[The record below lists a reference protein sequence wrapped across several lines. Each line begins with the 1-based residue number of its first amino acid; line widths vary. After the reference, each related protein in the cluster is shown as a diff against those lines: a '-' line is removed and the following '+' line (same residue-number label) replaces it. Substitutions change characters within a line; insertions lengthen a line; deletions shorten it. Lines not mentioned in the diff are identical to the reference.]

1 MDEFRKNTEQDA
13 SEQTT
18 PFQTPVRGADEQP
31 VRGGFG
37 PDRPDGAGDG
47 AGGQ

>member
-31 VRGGFG
+31 VRLRLGC
-37 PDRPDGAGDG
+37 DGLDAAG
-47 AGGQ
+47 